1 MALYKDGNVYRT
13 YDEQVDHLTEAHREQ
28 LSINE
33 FVNNRLNDLDI
44 GMGIGGQNLVR
55 FAFEKKGTFYKIA
68 NKNLTVE
75 LVGTKNDYFE
85 IRSGNKND
93 IPAYGYYVNEHAV
106 VVSWFGDF
114 TQNYDTLTFR
124 NVTTQQEW
132 VMSVTLTAFT
142 GTSLNDY
149 NANNSPKQIF
159 NVIEDLVYNAP
170 TQYASFDLN
179 RDGKYNFVF
188 LGVNPKGQDG
198 RSVYTANNSII
209 SGIVALCEVG
219 DSIMFGEDNTTQYVN
234 ANAKAGD
241 LYQYNGNGVWIK
253 TGSIRG
259 QKGEQGSQ
267 GIQGPQGIPGQ
278 TGAQGATGAKGEKG
292 DKGEPGNQGLTI
304 HTGTYTSVSQLPAFS
319 TTKIGD
325 AYRVQN
331 ISLGYVTYDLY
342 FHAEGGTTWDV
353 QANWGGIKGDKGDT
367 GATGPQGLQGVQ
379 GPQGN
384 TGAIGPQ
391 GPAGPAGK
399 DGTNATQTYLHD
411 ITLTISGCIPS
422 VPNLPTMT
430 LYLHFQVNSVS
441 SEQFTKLGVFT
452 SIKKAGIAGISLM
465 NNTFKSEEGDDAFG
479 IFTSG
484 EISLVGKKITNYK
497 IFMFQPDSETGA
509 IVLSEFIATTG
520 DSITIQDPSYMI
532 DYVTDTSFL
541 E

>member
-33 FVNNRLNDLDI
+33 FVNDRLNDLDI

-68 NKNLTVE
+68 NKNLTVD

-114 TQNYDTLTFR
+114 TQNYNTLTFR

-159 NVIEDLVYNAP
+159 NVIEDLAYNAP

-209 SGIVALCEVG
+209 SSIVALCEVG

-253 TGSIRG
+253 TGSVRG

-304 HTGTYTSVSQLPAFS
+304 YTGTYTSVSQLPAFS
-319 TTKIGD
+319 TTKVGD

-331 ISLGYVTYDLY
+331 TSLGYVTYDLY

-384 TGAIGPQ
+384 TGATGPQ
-391 GPAGPAGK
+391 GPIGPAGK
-399 DGTNATQTYLHD
+399 DGKNATQMYLH
-411 ITLTISGCIPS
+411 TISFELSETETYSYFQVVLNIL
-422 VPNLPTMT
+422 LPTNVPVNNSN
-430 LYLHFQVNSVS
+430 LGDVLVSYYNSSSNWAKLPVFGNSIAFRYQEQDSLGYLNTAIIYKSGTAGGPNGGKIHFIGTV
-441 SEQFTKLGVFT
+441 
-452 SIKKAGIAGISLM
+452 I
-465 NNTFKSEEGDDAFG
+465 NNTE
-479 IFTSG
+479 T
-484 EISLVGKKITNYK
+484 SLVFATINASTEWANITVDDNVSP
-497 IFMFQPDSETGA
+497 I
-509 IVLSEFIATTG
+509 I
-520 DSITIQDPSYMI
+520 
-532 DYVTDTSFL
+532 
-541 E
+541 